1 MFRIPN
7 YFQMNMTWEEA
18 VTIIKGRG
26 KGNLLEGMEEMN
38 DIWDQYA
45 RGNTG
50 DMYIQHG
57 NLIHGSYPNKSKG
70 MRGMYSSTYI
80 VKGEEFES
88 GYNAMRKEIGL

>member
-38 DIWDQYA
+38 DVWDQYA
-45 RGNTG
+45 SGNTG
-50 DMYIQHG
+50 DMYDGDSDFYEHWIYEVNAYNIVFEG
-57 NLIHGSYPNKSKG
+57 MSKLF
-70 MRGMYSSTYI
+70 
-80 VKGEEFES
+80 GE
-88 GYNAMRKEIGL
+88 AA

>member
-38 DIWDQYA
+38 DVWDQYA

-50 DMYIQHG
+50 DMYDGDSDFYEHWIYEVNAYNIVFEG
-57 NLIHGSYPNKSKG
+57 MSKL
-70 MRGMYSSTYI
+70 
-80 VKGEEFES
+80 F
-88 GYNAMRKEIGL
+88 KEAA